1 MWYGSSAVN
10 MVDVF
15 YGEVTRYENPTLEKT
30 SVCAKKNIFCGDS
43 TKLYEFLSYK
53 LLQRHIL
60 VSCIRLN
67 T

>member
-15 YGEVTRYENPTLEKT
+15 HGEVTGYENPIIEKT
-30 SVCAKKNIFCGDS
+30 SVCAKKNIFFGYS
-43 TKLYEFLSYK
+43 TKLYEILSYK